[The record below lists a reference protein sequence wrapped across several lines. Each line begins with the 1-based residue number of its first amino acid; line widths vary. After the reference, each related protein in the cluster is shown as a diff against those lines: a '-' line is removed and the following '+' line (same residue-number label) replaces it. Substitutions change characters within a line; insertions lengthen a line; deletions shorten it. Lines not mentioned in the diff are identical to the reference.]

1 MYKQQASSI
10 ITRCADY
17 SSPPP
22 LWTDRRCPP
31 VVLVCRL
38 KDSRAKAARRYCLIT
53 TRSVDGSRLFFCRLP
68 GFWWPAVLPLKNA
81 SYTGCPGLTTLIR
94 VTRFV
99 KPCHWGK
106 KPLVCSLKFFLL
118 CIIQTS
124 LMVESNC
131 QILWKQVLSSRSG
144 IYMNL
149 KYISYCA
156 HHLILHSLIGRCF

>member
-31 VVLVCRL
+31 SCSCMSPKGLSCQSSPALLSDYYSLSRRQPAVFLPPAWLLVAGC
-38 KDSRAKAARRYCLIT
+38 
-53 TRSVDGSRLFFCRLP
+53 
-68 GFWWPAVLPLKNA
+68 VLPLKNA

-131 QILWKQVLSSRSG
+131 QILWKQVPSSRSG

-156 HHLILHSLIGRCF
+156 HHLILHSLIG